1 MFHDAKTP
9 KKVKSSRA
17 KSVRAKTSSIARPLK
32 PRKRTS
38 HKRVM
43 HHSSWIFKLF
53 MAGIIVIVMILSMKY
68 MIEPL
73 IWPNPLLGKWRTQT
87 ALGIMEIE
95 FERNSMSSF
104 GSKNPVSYDVEEN
117 KVIVF
122 DDTIKVGNTYKII
135 DINTIST
142 EVGGY
147 KTVYKRVK

>member
-1 MFHDAKTP
+1 
-9 KKVKSSRA
+9 
-17 KSVRAKTSSIARPLK
+17 
-32 PRKRTS
+32 
-38 HKRVM
+38 
-43 HHSSWIFKLF
+43 